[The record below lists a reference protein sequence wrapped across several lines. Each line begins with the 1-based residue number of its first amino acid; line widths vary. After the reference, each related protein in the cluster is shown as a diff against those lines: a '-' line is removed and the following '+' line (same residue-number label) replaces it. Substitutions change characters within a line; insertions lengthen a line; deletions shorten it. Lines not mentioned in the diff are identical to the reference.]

1 MDLGLKGRAAIVTG
15 SSRGIGKAIAY
26 GLAEE
31 GAKVTICARKEDL
44 LKETEQE
51 IEAATGADV
60 FGIRADLNRTDDVKM
75 LIAKAYGAFGRMD
88 ILVNNTGGPPT
99 SLFSATSEDDWR
111 HAFDQLFMSV
121 VLACREVA
129 PYMRRERW
137 GRIINMTSIAA
148 KQPVENLVLSN
159 ALRSGILGL
168 TKTLSDEFAEDNI
181 LVNSVCPGYTLTE
194 RVQELAQAES
204 QRTGKGT
211 DEIIQDWAKAIPL
224 RRMAQPKEIANL
236 VVFLSSERASFITGA
251 TFQVD
256 GGWVR
261 GII

>member
-1 MDLGLKGRAAIVTG
+1 
-15 SSRGIGKAIAY
+15 
-26 GLAEE
+26 
-31 GAKVTICARKEDL
+31 L
-44 LKETEQE
+44 LKATERE

-60 FGIRADLNRTDDVKM
+60 FGVRADLSRPEDVKM
-75 LIAKAYGAFGRMD
+75 LIARAYGAFGRTD
-88 ILVNNTGGPPT
+88 ILVNNTGGPPP
-99 SLFSATSEDDWR
+99 SLFLATSEDDWR

-129 PYMRRERW
+129 PYMRKERW

-168 TKTLSDEFAEDNI
+168 TKTLSDEFAGDNI

-204 QRTGKGT
+204 RRTGKGI

-224 RRMAQPKEIANL
+224 GRMAQPKEIANL

-256 GGWVR
+256 GGWIR